1 MRHEHGGLR
10 KGSTDNGPT
19 IAESFP
25 QDAVDKFLNQNWEG
39 LVGRLMRG
47 LGVQRADADAA
58 VSESMMSFLNAP
70 FDPEYG
76 QTLDDQMGLLV
87 FICYRAAIRLPVGN
101 AKLTSLDAAYL
112 EIAGPEGDR
121 PDHIF
126 EGGEDTDRLAELW
139 RGKIREAL
147 GERLYGAIRELGAEE
162 GCARDHEFCAWA
174 TEFFFVRKA
183 RRRGRGTRRKEL
195 MVRLGRKLDLGSA
208 ATYQVVSRARKR
220 WRLAISDYQAA

>member
-87 FICYRAAIRLPVGN
+87 FICYRAAIR
-101 AKLTSLDAAYL
+101 
-112 EIAGPEGDR
+112 R
-121 PDHIF
+121 
-126 EGGEDTDRLAELW
+126 
-139 RGKIREAL
+139 
-147 GERLYGAIRELGAEE
+147 
-162 GCARDHEFCAWA
+162 
-174 TEFFFVRKA
+174 
-183 RRRGRGTRRKEL
+183 
-195 MVRLGRKLDLGSA
+195 
-208 ATYQVVSRARKR
+208 
-220 WRLAISDYQAA
+220 